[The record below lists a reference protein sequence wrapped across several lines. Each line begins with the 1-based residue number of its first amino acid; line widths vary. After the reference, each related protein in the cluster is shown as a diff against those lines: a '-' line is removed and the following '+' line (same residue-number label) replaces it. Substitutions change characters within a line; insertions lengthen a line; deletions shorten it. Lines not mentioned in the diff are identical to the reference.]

1 MRIVLDSNEF
11 IFAFMEKKTVCM
23 KILENID
30 LFEVF
35 MPLLILDEIVERLR
49 ILVNKNFA
57 SKIRH
62 TVLSSSIHILDIST
76 LPKNLIEKYERK
88 GLRTSDAAIAAF
100 TEYIQAD
107 YLLSENRHFPR
118 KLFQRNQRKVFEC
131 RESYTFPT
139 IKNLK
144 TTKFR
149 VKNAEQFL
157 EMVGL

>member
-62 TVLSSSIHILDIST
+62 TVLSLSIHILDIST

-107 YLLSENRHFPR
+107 YLLSENRHF
-118 KLFQRNQRKVFEC
+118 L
-131 RESYTFPT
+131 
-139 IKNLK
+139 KNLK

>member
-35 MPLLILDEIVERLR
+35 MPSLILDEIVERLR

-107 YLLSENRHFPR
+107 YLLSENRHF
-118 KLFQRNQRKVFEC
+118 L
-131 RESYTFPT
+131 
-139 IKNLK
+139 KNLK
-144 TTKFR
+144 TTKFS

>member
-1 MRIVLDSNEF
+1 MQIVLDSNEF

-35 MPLLILDEIVERLR
+35 MPSLILDEIVERLR

-88 GLRTSDAAIAAF
+88 GLRTSDAVIAAF

-107 YLLSENRHFPR
+107 YLLSENRHF
-118 KLFQRNQRKVFEC
+118 L
-131 RESYTFPT
+131 
-139 IKNLK
+139 KNLK

>member
-35 MPLLILDEIVERLR
+35 MPSLILDEIVERLR

-100 TEYIQAD
+100 TEHVKAD
-107 YLLSENRHFPR
+107 YLLSENRHF
-118 KLFQRNQRKVFEC
+118 L
-131 RESYTFPT
+131 
-139 IKNLK
+139 KNLK

>member
-62 TVLSSSIHILDIST
+62 TVLSLSIHILDIST

-107 YLLSENRHFPR
+107 YLLSENRHFLNPSFATDSTS
-118 KLFQRNQRKVFEC
+118 L
-131 RESYTFPT
+131 
-139 IKNLK
+139 L
-144 TTKFR
+144 
-149 VKNAEQFL
+149 
-157 EMVGL
+157 

>member
-107 YLLSENRHFPR
+107 YLLSENRHF
-118 KLFQRNQRKVFEC
+118 L
-131 RESYTFPT
+131 
-139 IKNLK
+139 KNLK

-149 VKNAEQFL
+149 AKNAEQFL

>member
-57 SKIRH
+57 SKIKH

-107 YLLSENRHFPR
+107 YLLSENRHF
-118 KLFQRNQRKVFEC
+118 L
-131 RESYTFPT
+131 
-139 IKNLK
+139 KNLK

>member
-107 YLLSENRHFPR
+107 YLLSENRHF
-118 KLFQRNQRKVFEC
+118 L
-131 RESYTFPT
+131 
-139 IKNLK
+139 KNLK